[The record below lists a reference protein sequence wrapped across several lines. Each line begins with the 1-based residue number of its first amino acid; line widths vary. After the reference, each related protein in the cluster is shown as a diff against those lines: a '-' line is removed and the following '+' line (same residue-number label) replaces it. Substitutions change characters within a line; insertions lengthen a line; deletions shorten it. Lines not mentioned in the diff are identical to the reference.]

1 MKIVYLC
8 RAKRQNVGFMDYRLL
23 TTDEKRKTAHGF
35 PLTAIC
41 CLLPVVCCLLLS
53 CKSQYMVKG
62 SSNVDDLE
70 GKVLTLKVYVNGE
83 MKSIDSTRVVHGRFN
98 FGGSMDST
106 MLANVFLGDLSVMPI
121 VLEEGE
127 VKLNIGETQQT
138 ATGTPLNDTLS
149 GFIQRKTQLDAR
161 MAELPH
167 IESQMIMDG
176 TDYDEI
182 MFELGKQSKQIAD
195 ENDRLITRFIRDN
208 YNNVLGPGIF
218 MILTNNLPYPVLTPQ
233 IEEILTHATPYFL
246 GHPYVRQYIKEA
258 EENQQ
263 KANAY

>member
-1 MKIVYLC
+1 
-8 RAKRQNVGFMDYRLL
+8 
-23 TTDEKRKTAHGF
+23 
-35 PLTAIC
+35 
-41 CLLPVVCCLLLS
+41 
-53 CKSQYMVKG
+53 MVKG
-62 SSNVDDLE
+62 SSSVDDLE
-70 GKVLTLKVYVNGE
+70 GKVLTLKVYVDGE

-98 FGGSMDST
+98 FGGGMDST
-106 MLANVFLGDLSVMPI
+106 MLANVFLGDLSVMPV

-127 VKLNIGETQQT
+127 VKLNISETQQS

-167 IESQMIMDG
+167 IESQMIMNG
-176 TDYDEI
+176 TDYDEV
-182 MFELGKQSKQIAD
+182 MYELGKQSKQIAT

-218 MILTNNLPYPVLTPQ
+218 MILTSRLPYPVLTPQ

-246 GHPYVRQYIKEA
+246 GHPYVRKYIEEA
-258 EENQQ
+258 NRL
-263 KANAY
+263 KNKD

>member
-1 MKIVYLC
+1 MPFDEDCLSLWCKTSKKV
-8 RAKRQNVGFMDYRLL
+8 FMDYRLL
-23 TTDEKRKTAHGF
+23 TTDYRRKAAHGF
-35 PLTAIC
+35 PLSLVC
-41 CLLPVVCCLLLS
+41 CLLSVVPCLLLS
-53 CKSQYMVKG
+53 CKSQYLVKG
-62 SSNVDDLE
+62 SSNVDELE
-70 GKVLTLKVYVNGE
+70 GKMLTLKVYVDGE
-83 MKSIDSTRVVHGRFN
+83 MRSIDSTRVVHGRFS

-106 MLANVFLGDLSVMPI
+106 MLANVFLGDLSLRPI

-167 IESQMIMDG
+167 LESQMVMDG

-182 MFELGKQSKQIAD
+182 IYELGKQSQQIAI
-195 ENDRLITRFIRDN
+195 ENDQLITRFIRDN
-208 YNNVLGPGIF
+208 YNNVLGPGVF
-218 MILTNNLPYPVLTPQ
+218 MILTSGLPHPILTPQ

-246 GHPYVRQYIKEA
+246 GHPYVRKYIEEA
-258 EENQQ
+258 STQNDE
-263 KANAY
+263 

>member
-1 MKIVYLC
+1 MVNNKLYFLLATVLALVSC
-8 RAKRQNVGFMDYRLL
+8 R
-23 TTDEKRKTAHGF
+23 
-35 PLTAIC
+35 
-41 CLLPVVCCLLLS
+41 
-53 CKSQYMVKG
+53 SQYMVKG

-70 GKVLTLKVYVNGE
+70 GRVLTLKVFADGE

-106 MLANVFLGDLSVMPI
+106 MLANVFLGDVSVMPI

-127 VKLNIGETQQT
+127 VDLHIGETQQT

-167 IESQMIMDG
+167 LESRMIMDG
-176 TDYDEI
+176 TDYEEI
-182 MFELGKQSKQIAD
+182 MYELNKQSKELAD
-195 ENDRLITRFIRDN
+195 ENDQLITHFIRAN

-218 MILTNNLPYPVLTPQ
+218 MILTSNLPYPILTPQ
-233 IEEILTHATPYFL
+233 LEEIITNAPPYFL
-246 GHPYVRQYIKEA
+246 GHPYVKKYIKNA
-258 EENQQ
+258 EEYRQ
-263 KANAY
+263 KTKGY

>member
-1 MKIVYLC
+1 M
-8 RAKRQNVGFMDYRLL
+8 GLL
-23 TTDEKRKTAHGF
+23 TLF
-35 PLTAIC
+35 
-41 CLLPVVCCLLLS
+41 S

-62 SSNVDDLE
+62 FSNVDDLE
-70 GKVLTLKVYVNGE
+70 GKMLTLKVYVDGE
-83 MKSIDSTRVVHGRFN
+83 MRSIDSTRVVHGRFS

-106 MLANVFLGDLSVMPI
+106 MLANVFWGNLSLMPI

-127 VKLNIGETQQT
+127 VDLRISETQQS

-167 IESQMIMDG
+167 LESQMIMDG

-182 MFELGKQSKQIAD
+182 MYELGKQSKQIAA
-195 ENDRLITRFIRDN
+195 ENDRLIVRFIRDN

-218 MILTNNLPYPVLTPQ
+218 MILTSSLPYPILNPQ
-233 IEEILTHATPYFL
+233 IEEIITNATPYFL
-246 GHPYVRQYIKEA
+246 GHPYVKKYIKEA
-258 EENQQ
+258 EEREETP
-263 KANAY
+263 